1 MNIALW
7 LQRTAQQ
14 YPDRPAIALGREVL
28 WNYRGFAESAARFA
42 TWLRTQGLAPGDR
55 VALFM
60 YNTPDYLPLMWG
72 AWWAGVAVVPIN
84 AKLHAKEAAFI
95 CSHSGSKIVFCGADA
110 RDELEAVLRDG
121 GNAVPVLS
129 SFGFLRDA
137 SIAPSAIE
145 PRSDTDPVWMFY
157 TSGTTGRPKGV
168 NLSLRQ
174 LRWTCMGYLSSVQA
188 LAPGDVALHPAPMS
202 HGGGLFH
209 LPYVMQ
215 AGLNVVPE
223 SGGFDAQEC
232 FDLAAHWTEA
242 SFFAAPTMVRRLID
256 VVKKTG
262 QRPTGLATIC
272 YGGGPMYL
280 ADLEE
285 ALELIGPHFAQIY
298 GQGECP
304 MMITVMPRALINDP
318 TQPHYRE
325 RLASVGFAQSMVEV
339 AVVDAQGR
347 DVPTGETG
355 EIRVR
360 GEAVMNGYWDNPDAT
375 AASIVDG
382 WLYTGDVGRLD
393 EDGFLTLLDR
403 SKDLIISGGS
413 NIYPRE
419 VEEALLTHDSVAE
432 VAVIGRPDP
441 EWGEVVIAFVVTRQP
456 MTSAELDAH
465 CLTEIARFKRP
476 KHYRFVDELPKNNY
490 GKVLKTAL
498 REMDAQP
505 DAQS

>member
-7 LQRTAQQ
+7 LQRTAHQ
-14 YPDRPAIALGREVL
+14 YPDRPAIASGREVL
-28 WNYRGFAESAARFA
+28 WDYRGFAESAARCA
-42 TWLRTQGLAPGDR
+42 TWLRARGLQPGDR

-84 AKLHAKEAAFI
+84 AKLHPKEAAFI
-95 CSHSGSKIVFCGADA
+95 CTHSGSKLVCCGDDV
-110 RDELEAVLRDG
+110 RDDLQAVLSEG
-121 GNAVPVLS
+121 GYAVPVLS
-129 SFGFLRDA
+129 SFDFLRDA
-137 SIAPSAIE
+137 SIALSPIE
-145 PRSDTDPVWMFY
+145 PRGDTDPVWLFY

-168 NLSLRQ
+168 NLSIRQ

-188 LAPGDVALHPAPMS
+188 LEPGDVALHPAPMS

-215 AGLNVVPE
+215 GGINVVPE
-223 SGGFDAQEC
+223 SGGFEAQEC
-232 FDLAAHWTEA
+232 LDLAAYWTEA
-242 SFFAAPTMVRRLID
+242 SFFAAPTMVRRLTD
-256 VVKKTG
+256 AVKKSG
-262 QRPTGLATIC
+262 KRPTGLATIC

-280 ADLEE
+280 ADLDE

-304 MMITVMPRALINDP
+304 MMITVMPRHMINDP
-318 TQPHYRE
+318 TQPNYRE
-325 RLASVGFAQSMVEV
+325 RLASVGYAQTMVEV
-339 AVVDAQGR
+339 SIIDADGR
-347 DVPTGETG
+347 ELPAGQTG

-360 GEAVMNGYWDNPDAT
+360 GEPVMNGYWNQPEAT
-375 AASIVDG
+375 ASTIVDG
-382 WLYTGDVGRLD
+382 WLHTGDVGRLD
-393 EDGFLTLLDR
+393 ADGFLTLLDR

-419 VEEALLTHDSVAE
+419 VEEALLTHEGVAE

-441 EWGEVVIAFVVTRQP
+441 EWGEVVVAFVVTKRT
-456 MTSAELDAH
+456 MSAAELDAH
-465 CLTEIARFKRP
+465 CLEQIARFKRP
-476 KHYRFVDELPKNNY
+476 KCYTFVDELPKNNY

-498 REMDAQP
+498 RELDAKKET
-505 DAQS
+505 